1 MFLIWKSGDG
11 RYCMRVHHAKAAL
24 LLDLVDEAWAKDTL
38 PDDRTAPPHVRLL
51 LPAPYALFCSCLE
64 GNHHTSAFTQS

>member
-1 MFLIWKSGDG
+1 MYLIFLYLFGKSADG

-38 PDDRTAPPHVRLL
+38 PDDRTVPHHVAFCFLPPSVLFS
-51 LPAPYALFCSCLE
+51 FCS
-64 GNHHTSAFTQS
+64 

>member
-38 PDDRTAPPHVRLL
+38 PDDRTAPHHVG
-51 LPAPYALFCSCLE
+51 LPLCSVLFLKSTT
-64 GNHHTSAFTQS
+64 TSAFTQS

>member
-1 MFLIWKSGDG
+1 MSADG

-38 PDDRTAPPHVRLL
+38 PDDLL
-51 LPAPYALFCSCLE
+51 MLPLE
-64 GNHHTSAFTQS
+64 MQVDPETDEQKVPQEDEVWADLGLGEFTES